1 MGFFDNDNKKF
12 EKTLAMS
19 AVLVVLYI
27 GSFWL
32 IRSKTSFDDDCRRQW
47 IDFPTGAVS
56 TLYRPLID
64 WDKYLNDDLLYM
76 GEVDPFRLARQQNCG
91 E

>member
-1 MGFFDNDNKKF
+1 MRFFDEDNKKF
-12 EKTLAMS
+12 QKTLATS
-19 AVLVVLYI
+19 AVLAIIYI

-32 IRSKTSFDDDCRRQW
+32 IRSNTSHDDDCRRQW
-47 IDFPTGAVS
+47 IDFPTGAVR
-56 TLYRPLID
+56 TLYRPLIV

-76 GEVDPFRLARQQNCG
+76 GEIDEFRLARQQNCG